1 MNPRDAI
8 MTLVES
14 VERTYEDDVP
24 EREATAIAAV
34 VKLLRWSGFP
44 DMSRNTAARGRKVE
58 VLLFARHTRK
68 WEFAKQEW
76 NEAQLKWQWIRSRDG
91 GSYICKVGEEI
102 AIMDVPPPPALD

>member
-58 VLLFARHTRK
+58 VLLVRAPHTQVGVRK
-68 WEFAKQEW
+68 AGVERSP
-76 NEAQLKWQWIRSRDG
+76 AQVAVDT
-91 GSYICKVGEEI
+91 
-102 AIMDVPPPPALD
+102 